1 MSKNFQYSIVYGLLN
16 VETTERL
23 SVGIVYVVD
32 GKTSFQYSDKK
43 MSALKLLMNNS
54 EYTFFDKIVRNMGD
68 NLKSTTPDRIN
79 YLSRY
84 SNNMI
89 QFSPLQTIDLEP
101 SKDNQDWVFNTYV
114 YERKK
119 IEERC

>member
-23 SVGIVYVVD
+23 SVGILYVVD
-32 GKTSFQYSDKK
+32 GKTSFKYSTKK
-43 MSALKLLMNNS
+43 MSALKLLMDNT

-101 SKDNQDWVFNTYV
+101 SKDNQDWVFKTYV

-119 IEERC
+119 ISGLC